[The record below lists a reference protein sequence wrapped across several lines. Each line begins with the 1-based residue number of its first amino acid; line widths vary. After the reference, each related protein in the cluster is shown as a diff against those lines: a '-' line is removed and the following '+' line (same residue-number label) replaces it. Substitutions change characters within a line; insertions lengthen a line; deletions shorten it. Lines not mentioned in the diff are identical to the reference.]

1 MCLSLIHTHCPGR
14 KPSHSMKDA
23 KDIESSFIHSRF
35 SVLKMQKEENNRNAC
50 SVVYSP
56 VYSFSGK
63 SCSYS
68 PDGQHVLFTNGKEVH
83 ILSTETQMMEFNLY
97 CSDRVD
103 YAEWSPNSLLVLC
116 FVKRNNTIE
125 VPRDESGEP

>member
-1 MCLSLIHTHCPGR
+1 MCLSLIPSHCPGK
-14 KPSHSMKDA
+14 KPSRSMKGA
-23 KDIESSFIHSRF
+23 KAIESSFIHSRF
-35 SVLKMQKEENNRNAC
+35 RVLKMQKEENNRNAC

-68 PDGQHVLFTNGKEVH
+68 PDGRHVLFTNGKEVH
-83 ILSTETQMMEFNLY
+83 ILSMESQMMEFNLY

-103 YAEWSPNSLLVLC
+103 YAEWSPNSLLVRMTQ
-116 FVKRNNTIE
+116 VW
-125 VPRDESGEP
+125 